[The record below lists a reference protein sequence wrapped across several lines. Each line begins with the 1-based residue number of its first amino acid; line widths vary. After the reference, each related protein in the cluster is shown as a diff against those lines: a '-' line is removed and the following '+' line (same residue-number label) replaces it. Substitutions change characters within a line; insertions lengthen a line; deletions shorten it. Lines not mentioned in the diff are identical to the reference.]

1 MLKWSTVAESSQAA
15 ERVSGLI
22 ARVAGIKALYLL
34 VVLASFVLL
43 SGANDKW
50 GG

>member
-1 MLKWSTVAESSQAA
+1 MLKWGTVAESNQAA
-15 ERVSGLI
+15 ERVNGFI
-22 ARVAGIKALYLL
+22 ARIAGSKTLYLL

-43 SGANDKW
+43 SGAGEKW

>member
-1 MLKWSTVAESSQAA
+1 MLKWGTVAESNQAA
-15 ERVSGLI
+15 ERMNGFLAKIVGS
-22 ARVAGIKALYLL
+22 KALYLL

-43 SGANDKW
+43 SGAGDKF